1 MLLFDQFQEG
11 LSSVSN
17 CELEFLPAV
26 SSTPMRQNAST
37 IDNQVQCSSCERTI
51 KENKELKQEVKVLK
65 FKVTRLSRKMAH
77 NQQQWVK
84 TLQEMQKPS
93 DGSEL
98 RPDCA
103 TETTVESDD
112 SDTADDLAENSE
124 DDANESHQ
132 LDIDDDPNWTPE
144 RIDEVYQK
152 LGEDTVNDSQTA
164 TPRLDCNGKD
174 EREEPKGIVFLSKLL
189 ILFQYCHNC
198 LAPSPETSCTQTGTL
213 ITIKTKCSSCH
224 QIFTWE
230 SQPFLMGKFPAGNIL
245 LSFATLCAG
254 ASIKKLLTVFRHMG
268 LLAFSEPTFYY
279 HQRHLLIPTVIS
291 FWRKYQSRILESLKG
306 KEVVIAGDGRHDSM
320 GHSAK
325 YGTYTIF
332 CCTVGLIIH
341 IVLVQANQAGSS
353 TNIEFMAF
361 KEAIT
366 YLLATGMIIKSFISD
381 RHVSIA
387 RWMREEC
394 GKKCTK
400 LGKPVINHFFDLW
413 HIGKSKT

>member
-1 MLLFDQFQEG
+1 MA
-11 LSSVSN
+11 N
-17 CELEFLPAV
+17 
-26 SSTPMRQNAST
+26 
-37 IDNQVQCSSCERTI
+37 NQ
-51 KENKELKQEVKVLK
+51 K
-65 FKVTRLSRKMAH
+65 
-77 NQQQWVK
+77 QWVK

-93 DGSEL
+93 DDSDL

-103 TETTVESDD
+103 KTAPETTVESDD

-124 DDANESHQ
+124 DDASESHQ
-132 LDIDDDPNWTPE
+132 SDNDDPNWTPE
-144 RIDEVYQK
+144 RIDEAYQK

-164 TPRLDCNGKD
+164 KPSSYSKRLDCNGKD
-174 EREEPKGIVFLSKLL
+174 EREEPKGIVFLSKLF

-291 FWRKYQSRILESLKG
+291 FWRKYQSRLLDSLKG
-306 KEVVIAGDGRHDSM
+306 KEVVLAGDGRHDSM

-387 RWMREEC
+387 KWMREEC
-394 GKKCTK
+394 GKKCAE